1 MKTTRLGRTDI
12 EVSRIGIGGI
22 PIQRPPEEKAIEVI
36 KHALDLGIN
45 LIDTSL
51 AYGTSE
57 ERIGKAILG
66 RREEITLITKT
77 WTTDRNEA
85 MMNLESSLKNFHTKY
100 IDVWE
105 LHNVSTM
112 EKYQAILAE
121 GGSLEAVKEARE
133 TGKTKFIGISSHNIE
148 IMKSAL
154 ESEIFDVILFPF
166 NFVNNEAAN
175 TLVPMAKK
183 LDIGFTAMKPFA
195 GGRLRD
201 ANLVM
206 KYLLQFDN
214 VIPVPGVEKKEEVE
228 ELVDIVEGRTEL
240 TKDDENK
247 IENIK
252 KELGTHFCQYCG
264 YCMPTCPQ
272 ELYIPVVINLR
283 ISWELWPQETFKERY
298 EDLIKTAKTCTE
310 CGICEEKCPYSLPI
324 REKIQEG
331 IEFYESIVKEH

>member
-1 MKTTRLGRTDI
+1 MKTVRLGKTDI

-22 PIQRPPEEKAIEVI
+22 PIQRPSEEKAIEVI

-57 ERIGKAILG
+57 ERIGKAIAG

-85 MMNLESSLKNFHTKY
+85 MMHLKSSLKNFNTKY

-105 LHNVSTM
+105 LHNISTT
-112 EKYQAILAE
+112 ERYQAILAE
-121 GGSLEAVKEARE
+121 GGSLEALKEAHE
-133 TGKTKFIGISSHNIE
+133 SGKVKFIGISSHNIE

-166 NFVNNEAAN
+166 NFVNDEAADI
-175 TLVPMAKK
+175 LVPLAKK

-201 ANLVM
+201 ANLVI

-214 VIPVPGVEKKEEVE
+214 VIPVPGVEKKEEIE
-228 ELVDIVEGRTEL
+228 EIVDIVEGRIEL
-240 TKDDENK
+240 TSDDKKK
-247 IENIK
+247 IEDFK
-252 KELGTHFCQYCG
+252 KELGTRFCQYCG

-272 ELYIPVVINLR
+272 EINIPSVINLR
-283 ISWELWPQETFKERY
+283 ISWELWPQESFRERKK
-298 EDLIKTAKTCTE
+298 DTIKTAKTCTE

-324 REKIQEG
+324 RDMIQES
-331 IEFYESIVKEH
+331 IKFYESIVKEP